1 MIRGERGGRTKK
13 NERWGEGET
22 EREVQCMTQVVEK
35 EGCRYPDG
43 FRHIFG
49 VLERLE
55 NWGTTTL

>member
-1 MIRGERGGRTKK
+1 MRGGERESKK
-13 NERWGEGET
+13 K
-22 EREVQCMTQVVEK
+22 VQWMTQVVEK

-55 NWGTTTL
+55 NWGKTFVFVN